1 MQGTFDRVAT
11 FVAKAAITRNARVAI
26 DTTNSGVP
34 AQVILAG
41 ANVPAIGIA
50 EYSAAIGDE
59 VAVRLYGSGTMQMI
73 AAVTFAQGA
82 KVYGAASGKIGT
94 TATSTTI
101 VGHAL
106 EAATEADDIVHVAP
120 FGAEVA
126 Q

>member
-1 MQGTFDRVAT
+1 MQGTHDNVGSFT
-11 FVAKAAITRNARVAI
+11 AKVAITRNARVAI

-50 EYSAAIGDE
+50 EYDAAIGDI
-59 VAVRLYGSGTMQMI
+59 VAVRLYGAGTMQMI
-73 AAVTFAQGA
+73 ASAAITQGA
-82 KVYGAASGKIGT
+82 AVYGAANGKIGT

-101 VGHAL
+101 VGNAL
-106 EAATEADDIVHVAP
+106 EAAGADGDIIHVAP
-120 FGAEVA
+120 RGCEIA